1 MKIRS
6 IVAGVLLA
14 ATMVVP
20 AFAAPAHEVKTEAAP
35 NDSVDTGIVYGV
47 DEEKDELP
55 AGSLAGAAVCVG
67 VLGLFIVLPGLVC
80 RVHERRES
88 DAPKDK
94 GGDEG

>member
-14 ATMVVP
+14 TTMVVH
-20 AFAAPAHEVKTEAAP
+20 AFAAPAYEVTTEAAP
-35 NDSVDTGIVYGV
+35 NDPVETGIVYGV
-47 DEEKDELP
+47 EEENELP
-55 AGSLAGAAVCVG
+55 AGSLAGAVVCVG

-80 RVHERRES
+80 RVHERLES